1 MKKLIIGIDADGV
14 LTDMYNFNKINGMK
28 IFKRPIKNENGYDI
42 NEMFECNKKEFIK
55 YGLKSFIKY
64 CTKCEYRE
72 DAAIVINK
80 FKNSNFDVHNITA
93 RMFATDRN
101 ILGSLSRHML
111 EDCNRKNGIV
121 FDSIQYCSEKFSERD
136 KLLACHKLN
145 VDIMIEDKPEVALK
159 LANNGIRVLLF
170 DCPYNQDIF
179 HDNITRVYTW
189 KQIDMEVNKIA
200 NVYGHGSE
208 NYYNFENDTF
218 NSLSNADKIEY
229 LWQYKEYLKQ
239 QNFDKK
245 ENNKYNINFKLAYSL
260 FRLPVKAKF
269 NIKVDGYE
277 NIPFQDGLLLAS
289 NHLNKYD
296 QFIISYAFGKR
307 PIRGLA
313 SSTIENTFR
322 GKIFKKVGITFVDRN
337 DKESRKKASVD
348 MKINLA
354 NNNNYLIFPEG
365 TRKDKTEEGRKKQI
379 LNFHF
384 GAVSSAQKTG
394 APLLPI
400 ALQYTKKY
408 TLIKFGSPIIIS
420 ATESLEDANDNLQ
433 KTIVNMLEE
442 NKVKIKRNDL
452 KR

>member
-1 MKKLIIGIDADGV
+1 MELFLIVYSIV
-14 LTDMYNFNKINGMK
+14 LK
-28 IFKRPIKNENGYDI
+28 
-42 NEMFECNKKEFIK
+42 
-55 YGLKSFIKY
+55 
-64 CTKCEYRE
+64 
-72 DAAIVINK
+72 
-80 FKNSNFDVHNITA
+80 
-93 RMFATDRN
+93 
-101 ILGSLSRHML
+101 
-111 EDCNRKNGIV
+111 
-121 FDSIQYCSEKFSERD
+121 KFSERD

-200 NVYGHGSE
+200 NVYGHDSE

-322 GKIFKKVGITFVDRN
+322 GKIFKK
-337 DKESRKKASVD
+337 
-348 MKINLA
+348 
-354 NNNNYLIFPEG
+354 
-365 TRKDKTEEGRKKQI
+365 
-379 LNFHF
+379 
-384 GAVSSAQKTG
+384 
-394 APLLPI
+394 
-400 ALQYTKKY
+400 
-408 TLIKFGSPIIIS
+408 
-420 ATESLEDANDNLQ
+420 
-433 KTIVNMLEE
+433 
-442 NKVKIKRNDL
+442 
-452 KR
+452 